1 MINSDKV
8 MEKIKWK
15 KEMKLSSEVK
25 SFNFKYSDQ
34 GSFPWKGK
42 FEPRLEGGEGASD
55 LMSGRRVIQAEQPTN
70 AKYLR
75 QEYAWNVPGKS
86 GWPVYLWQNEREGKG

>member
-1 MINSDKV
+1 MELKIKKLINKIYSMINSDKV

-34 GSFPWKGK
+34 GSFP
-42 FEPRLEGGEGASD
+42 
-55 LMSGRRVIQAEQPTN
+55 
-70 AKYLR
+70 
-75 QEYAWNVPGKS
+75 
-86 GWPVYLWQNEREGKG
+86 